1 MSRESLIQIFQDK
14 LVLWILVP
22 GIFMALLLLSIVSYS
37 LVNVQEKDTVQLARS
52 LAHNVDFYI
61 DEAENALRSM
71 TAIKGSVNNEVL
83 RSYFEGVHN
92 NFRQFERI
100 LLLDE
105 QENII
110 AIAPQGIKGIDF
122 PIRFMDSGG
131 VSRILSSPIISPHS
145 GKLVVYISI
154 EVDGGRKIVAELN
167 MDKLQEFI
175 YGFLSS
181 ERIIILADSYGNL
194 IVHPNRELVQMQS
207 NVGGLKIL
215 KDNPPQ
221 GQGGFYRSGKNLFFG
236 SVEKIYGT
244 GWNLL
249 VASSA
254 YYIFRPAITLGVLIC
269 VLAGVFFIILLLA
282 LKNEFRTKVV
292 TPLVGYIDMLS
303 AVAEGKYSV
312 ATTRESDF
320 SELDEL
326 GRVFNVMSSKVS
338 EREHDLKVSK
348 NYFQSVIDSM
358 PSALIWVNEN
368 MDVCQGNSSAL
379 GLFNIE
385 TTEIA
390 DVCADDFFSGCE
402 EILLTIKQAKEQNE
416 PRTLERV
423 NLGGDV
429 SKVYEVTAFPVSGV
443 EFKGVVVRI
452 DDVTSRV
459 RMEELMVQ
467 TEKMMSVGGL
477 AAGMAHEINNPLGGI
492 MQGAQN
498 LERKFSPHIR
508 ANVKAA
514 EEIGCSLESMSKYL
528 EYRNVHNII
537 KGIMQS
543 GKRAARIVS
552 NMLEFSKPGKASLS
566 TVDLHE
572 LIENVIELAAKDYDL
587 KKKYDF
593 LHIVL
598 TREFSA
604 DLPLILCSKPEIE
617 QVLFNLLKNSAQAMN
632 ETKVLDEEPQI
643 WIRTGFTGSSVTIEI
658 EDNGPGMTEEVRKRV
673 FEPFFTTK
681 PSGAGTGL
689 GLSVS
694 YFIITQNHGG
704 TFSVNSVPGAGS
716 TFIITLPVQKDQI

>member
-22 GIFMALLLLSIVSYS
+22 GLFMALLLLSIAGFS

-61 DEAENALRSM
+61 DEAENVLRSM
-71 TAIKGSVNNEVL
+71 AAVKGTGNNGIL
-83 RSYFEGVHN
+83 RSYFTGVHA

-100 LLLDE
+100 LLLDK

-131 VSRILSSPIISPHS
+131 GASRILSSPIISPHS

-154 EVDGGRKIVAELN
+154 KVDGGGKIVAELN
-167 MDKLQEFI
+167 MDKLQEFL

-181 ERIIILADSYGNL
+181 ETIIILADSYGNL
-194 IVHPNRELVQMQS
+194 IVHPNRELVQMQA

-215 KDNPPQ
+215 MDTPLP
-221 GQGGFYRSGKNLFFG
+221 GHGGFYRSGRNLFFG
-236 SVEKIYGT
+236 SVEKIHGT
-244 GWNLL
+244 GWNIL

-254 YYIFRPAITLGVLIC
+254 YYIFRPAITLGVIVF
-269 VLAGVFFIILLLA
+269 VLAGIFFIILLVA
-282 LKNEFRTKVV
+282 LKKEFRTKVV

-368 MDVCQGNSSAL
+368 MEVCQGNSSAL
-379 GLFNIE
+379 DLFNIE
-385 TTEIA
+385 STAIEA
-390 DVCADDFFSGCE
+390 VRADDFFSGRA
-402 EILLTIKQAKEQNE
+402 EIILTITDAKEQNE
-416 PRTLERV
+416 ARTLERAH
-423 NLGGDV
+423 LGKDV
-429 SKVYEVTAFPVSGV
+429 SRVYEVTAFPVSGV

-498 LERKFSPHIR
+498 LERKFSPQIL
-508 ANVKAA
+508 ANRKAA
-514 EEIGCSLESMSKYL
+514 EEAGCSLESMSQYL
-528 EYRNVHNII
+528 EYRKVNSII
-537 KGIMQS
+537 EGIKQS

-552 NMLEFSKPGKASLS
+552 NMLEFSKPGKASRTS
-566 TVDLHE
+566 VDLHE

-593 LHIVL
+593 MHIVL
-598 TREFSA
+598 TREFSS
-604 DLPLILCSKPEIE
+604 DLPLIICSKPEIE

-632 ETKVLDEEPQI
+632 ENKASAEEPQI
-643 WIRTGFTGSSVTIEI
+643 WIRTSSQGNHVTIEI
-658 EDNGPGMTEEVRKRV
+658 EDNGPGMTEDVRKRV

-681 PSGAGTGL
+681 AAGTGTGL

-704 TFSVNSVPGAGS
+704 TFSVRSIPDVGS
-716 TFIITLPVQKDQI
+716 TFTITLPVLKN

>member
-22 GIFMALLLLSIVSYS
+22 GLFMALLLLSIAGFS

-61 DEAENALRSM
+61 DEAENVLRSM
-71 TAIKGSVNNEVL
+71 AAVKGTGNNGIL
-83 RSYFEGVHN
+83 RSYFTGVHA

-100 LLLDE
+100 LLLDK

-131 VSRILSSPIISPHS
+131 GASRILSSPIISPHS

-154 EVDGGRKIVAELN
+154 KVDGGGKIVAELN
-167 MDKLQEFI
+167 MDKLQEFL

-181 ERIIILADSYGNL
+181 ETIIILADSYGNL
-194 IVHPNRELVQMQS
+194 IVHPNRELVQMQA

-215 KDNPPQ
+215 MDTPLP
-221 GQGGFYRSGKNLFFG
+221 GHGGFYRSGRNLFFG
-236 SVEKIYGT
+236 SVEKIHGT
-244 GWNLL
+244 GWNIL

-254 YYIFRPAITLGVLIC
+254 YYIFRPAITLGVIVF
-269 VLAGVFFIILLLA
+269 VLAGIFFIILLVA
-282 LKNEFRTKVV
+282 LKKEFRTKVV

-368 MDVCQGNSSAL
+368 MEVCQGNSSAL
-379 GLFNIE
+379 DLFNIE
-385 TTEIA
+385 STAIEA
-390 DVCADDFFSGCE
+390 VRADDFFSGRA
-402 EILLTIKQAKEQNE
+402 EIILTITDAKEQNE
-416 PRTLERV
+416 ARTLERAH
-423 NLGGDV
+423 LGKDV
-429 SKVYEVTAFPVSGV
+429 SRVYEVTAFPVSGV

-498 LERKFSPHIR
+498 LERKFSPQIL
-508 ANVKAA
+508 ANRKAA
-514 EEIGCSLESMSKYL
+514 EEAGCSLESMSQYL
-528 EYRNVHNII
+528 EYRKVNSII
-537 KGIMQS
+537 EGIKQS

-552 NMLEFSKPGKASLS
+552 NMLEFSKPGKASRTS
-566 TVDLHE
+566 VDLHE
-572 LIENVIELAAKDYDL
+572 LIENVIELAGKDYDL

-593 LHIVL
+593 MHIVL
-598 TREFSA
+598 TREFST
-604 DLPLILCSKPEIE
+604 DLPLIICSKPEIE

-632 ETKVLDEEPQI
+632 ENKASAEEPQI
-643 WIRTGFTGSSVTIEI
+643 WIRTSSQGNYVTIEI
-658 EDNGPGMTEEVRKRV
+658 EDNGPGMTEDVRKRV

-681 PSGAGTGL
+681 AAGTGTGL

-704 TFSVNSVPGAGS
+704 TFSVRSIPDVGA
-716 TFIITLPVQKDQI
+716 TFTITLPVLKN